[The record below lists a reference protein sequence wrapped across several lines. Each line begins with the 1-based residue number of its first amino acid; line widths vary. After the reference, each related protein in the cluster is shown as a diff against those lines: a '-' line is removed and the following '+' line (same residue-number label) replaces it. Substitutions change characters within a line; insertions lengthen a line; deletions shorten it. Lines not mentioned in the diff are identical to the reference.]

1 VKIKEIT
8 EYNPEIKNTV
18 DSLLSLL
25 LGTPAPISEL
35 QLKAIITSNN
45 SHLFFAMDDHEAYMG
60 MMTVGIYY
68 APTGKKGWIEDVVVN
83 EAFRRQGIGKK
94 LIEFAIQFAKQQH
107 VDLLTLTSRPQ
118 KIAANNLYKNIGFEK
133 KETNVYKMVF

>member
-1 VKIKEIT
+1 MKIKEIT
-8 EYNPEIKNTV
+8 EYHPEIKNTI

-25 LGTPAPISEL
+25 LGTPASISEL

-45 SHLFFAMDDHEAYMG
+45 SHLFFALDDHETYMG
-60 MMTVGIYY
+60 MLTVGIYD
-68 APTGKKGWIEDVVVN
+68 APTGKKAWIEDVVVN
-83 EAFRRQGIGKK
+83 ETYQRQGVGRK

-118 KIAANNLYKNIGFEK
+118 KVAANNLYKNIGFEK
-133 KETNVYKMVF
+133 KETNVYIMVF

>member
-1 VKIKEIT
+1 MKIKEIT
-8 EYNPEIKNTV
+8 EYHPEIKNTV

-45 SHLFFAMDDHEAYMG
+45 SHLFFALDDHDACMG
-60 MMTVGIYY
+60 MLTIGIYH
-68 APTGKKGWIEDVVVN
+68 APTGKKAWIEDVVVSEN
-83 EAFRRQGIGKK
+83 YQRQGVGRK

-107 VDLLTLTSRPQ
+107 VDLLMLTSRPE
-118 KIAANNLYKNIGFEK
+118 KVAANNLYKNIGFEK

>member
-1 VKIKEIT
+1 MKIKEFT

-68 APTGKKGWIEDVVVN
+68 APPGKTGWIEDVVVN

-118 KIAANNLYKNIGFEK
+118 KVAANNLYKNIGFEK